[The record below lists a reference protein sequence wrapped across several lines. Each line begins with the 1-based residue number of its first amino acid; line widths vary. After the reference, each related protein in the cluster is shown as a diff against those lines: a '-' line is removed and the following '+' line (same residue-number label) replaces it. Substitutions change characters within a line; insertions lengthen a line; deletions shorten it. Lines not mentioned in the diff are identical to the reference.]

1 MKTCSKCLVEKK
13 EEAFQ
18 LHSNMKD
25 GILNM
30 CRTCKAAAAYARK
43 AAAAITL
50 SAAAR
55 RRIGI
60 DPMPD
65 KRVRAENEATPPGSD
80 LFRRA
85 LYVPSLHN
93 PPTHQRPGSDH
104 SQIKSRTPF
113 ND

>member
-30 CRTCKAAAAYARK
+30 CRTCRAAAAYARK
-43 AAAAITL
+43 EAAAITL

-55 RRIGI
+55 RRIGV

-65 KRVRAENEATPPGSD
+65 KRVRAENEALPQTHHTKKT
-80 LFRRA
+80 
-85 LYVPSLHN
+85 YVPLRDN
-93 PPTHQRPGSDH
+93 PPSHARPGSDH
-104 SQIKSRTPF
+104 SHIKSRTPF
-113 ND
+113 RD

>member
-25 GILNM
+25 GILIM

-55 RRIGI
+55 YGTS
-60 DPMPD
+60 
-65 KRVRAENEATPPGSD
+65 AYATVQSELRGY
-80 LFRRA
+80 A
-85 LYVPSLHN
+85 LGP
-93 PPTHQRPGSDH
+93 
-104 SQIKSRTPF
+104 KK
-113 ND
+113 